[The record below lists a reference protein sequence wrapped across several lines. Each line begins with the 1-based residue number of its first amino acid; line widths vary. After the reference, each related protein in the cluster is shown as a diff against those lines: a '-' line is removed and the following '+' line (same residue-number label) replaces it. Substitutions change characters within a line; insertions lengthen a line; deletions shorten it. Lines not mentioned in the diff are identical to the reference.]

1 MMSLLLD
8 EVALAALRLAEA
20 GVESPRTDAELIAAS
35 VHNVRRGEL
44 HMVPDSDFDARF
56 WADIARRA
64 AREPLQHITGRAH
77 FRYLELD
84 VGPGVFVPRP
94 ETEVMTGWA
103 IARLREMDVAE
114 PVVADLGTGSGAIA
128 LAIGQEVP
136 RARVHA
142 VEADPLARAWAERNV
157 SRYVESAPYTAG
169 RVMLHAGD
177 FADALGDL
185 DGTVDLVISN
195 PPYIPVGAYVEP
207 EVSEYDPPAAL
218 WSGTDGL
225 DAIRAVERTARRL
238 LRPGGLVAVEHGA
251 QQGAAVYWVFP
262 EESGW
267 RDTRNNKD
275 LAGRDRFVTAAWS
288 GEGRAMSKRYDC
300 RDPQERT
307 AGIDAA
313 VTAARGRRAD
323 RAADGHGVRHRRGR
337 VHPGVGHHHAGGQGP
352 GPEHA
357 AAGARRHRAGR
368 GGAGGRPRRVRAGPD
383 RRVLAGR
390 AHPGVPGQPDAAVGP
405 GRHQGHGG
413 PADAAARGRAR
424 RAQADRADGG
434 VQRQPARPAR
444 RPITAD
450 EAEQQ
455 LGEAVSVYLDGGPCA
470 DNVPSTILDLTG
482 TIPKVLRS
490 GAISVDRLRAVSS
503 VIAENE
509 HYAEGTDP
517 AADFKPGGA
526 ASARDR
532 SGVADPATG
541 EPPAGA

>member
-1 MMSLLLD
+1 MVLAMMSLLLD
-8 EVALAALRLAEA
+8 EVALAVSRLADA

-44 HMVPDSDFDARF
+44 HTVRDADFDARF
-56 WADIARRA
+56 WAEIARRA
-64 AREPLQHITGRAH
+64 AREPLQHITGSAH
-77 FRYLELD
+77 FRYLELE

-103 IARLREMDVAE
+103 IDRLGKMDVAQ

-157 SRYVESAPYTAG
+157 SKYVESDPYTAG
-169 RVMLHAGD
+169 RVMLHGGD
-177 FADALGDL
+177 LADALRDL

-238 LRPGGLVAVEHGA
+238 LRPGGLLAVEHGA

-288 GEGRAMSKRYDC
+288 GEGA
-300 RDPQERT
+300 
-307 AGIDAA
+307 
-313 VTAARGRRAD
+313 
-323 RAADGHGVRHRRGR
+323 
-337 VHPGVGHHHAGGQGP
+337 
-352 GPEHA
+352 
-357 AAGARRHRAGR
+357 
-368 GGAGGRPRRVRAGPD
+368 
-383 RRVLAGR
+383 
-390 AHPGVPGQPDAAVGP
+390 
-405 GRHQGHGG
+405 
-413 PADAAARGRAR
+413 
-424 RAQADRADGG
+424 
-434 VQRQPARPAR
+434 
-444 RPITAD
+444 
-450 EAEQQ
+450 
-455 LGEAVSVYLDGGPCA
+455 
-470 DNVPSTILDLTG
+470 
-482 TIPKVLRS
+482 
-490 GAISVDRLRAVSS
+490 
-503 VIAENE
+503 
-509 HYAEGTDP
+509 
-517 AADFKPGGA
+517 
-526 ASARDR
+526 
-532 SGVADPATG
+532 
-541 EPPAGA
+541 